1 VEIHFKAK
9 YWVLNDAFIGKNS
22 FKRLLIPESFPV
34 GGRESPEGGYY
45 TRLHYNCMVQVEPF
59 SDFICTSH
67 GLNRKKTRF
76 DLPSL
81 RRKKMHPL
89 AGVYAAAVTPLKP
102 DLSPDLNAIPG
113 LLAFLAG
120 RGCHGMLLLGT
131 TGEGPSFSHEERLE
145 IMRAALQVREINS
158 NNQDTTIRLLAGT
171 GTPSLTETISL
182 TRSAFDLGYNGVV
195 VLPPYY
201 YRKASDNG
209 LFQFFKTLISQAVPA
224 DGFLLGYHI
233 PGLAGIGFSPDLL
246 VRLKDAFPN
255 QFAGIKDSSHDADF
269 AGRLGERFGSDLLVL
284 NGTDTYLTL
293 ALKAKAEGCITAP
306 ANLISPD
313 LRKIWDAFQHA
324 EDVALIQERVGE
336 IRRIL
341 EKIPPLPP
349 VLKALL
355 TKLHGFPPWP
365 VRPPLEVLAPDQI
378 NSLSEEFMAAMG

>member
-1 VEIHFKAK
+1 
-9 YWVLNDAFIGKNS
+9 
-22 FKRLLIPESFPV
+22 
-34 GGRESPEGGYY
+34 
-45 TRLHYNCMVQVEPF
+45 
-59 SDFICTSH
+59 
-67 GLNRKKTRF
+67 
-76 DLPSL
+76 
-81 RRKKMHPL
+81 MHPL
-89 AGVYAAAVTPLKP
+89 AGVYAAAVTPLKS

-145 IMRAALQVREINS
+145 VMRAALQVREINRK
-158 NNQDTTIRLLAGT
+158 NHGTTIRLLAGT

-182 TRSAFDLGYNGVV
+182 TRSAFDLGYDGVV

-201 YRKASDNG
+201 YRKASDTG
-209 LFQFFKTLISQAVPA
+209 LFQYFKTLISKAVPA
-224 DGFLLGYHI
+224 GGFLLGYHI

-246 VRLKDAFPN
+246 ARLKDAFPD
-255 QFAGIKDSSHDADF
+255 QFAGIKDSSHDAEF

-313 LRKIWDAFQHA
+313 LRKIWDAFQAA
-324 EDVALIQERVGE
+324 EDVSLIQARVGE

-341 EKIPPLPP
+341 EKVPPLPP

-365 VRPPLEVLAPDQI
+365 VRPPLEALAPDQI
-378 NSLSEEFMAAMG
+378 TKLTEEFMAAMG